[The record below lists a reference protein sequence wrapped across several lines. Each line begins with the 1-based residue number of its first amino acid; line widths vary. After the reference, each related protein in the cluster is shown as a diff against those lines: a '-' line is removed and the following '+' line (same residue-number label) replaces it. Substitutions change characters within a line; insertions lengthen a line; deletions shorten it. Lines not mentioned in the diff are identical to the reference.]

1 MLESSWGRRGRSSRR
16 WQKLVTATL
25 CAASFVSGQLLFGQ
39 QPQLTNLNTPP
50 SATNLLPPLAG
61 TKKATLQRV
70 AIDAAPVQQASAEK
84 DDGAL
89 APILSAKDM
98 PRPSRNKPAN
108 TAPSSPGKEPA

>member
-25 CAASFVSGQLLFGQ
+25 CAASFVGGQLLFGQ
-39 QPQLTNLNTPP
+39 QPQLTNLNTPA
-50 SATNLLPPLAG
+50 ATNLLPPLAG
-61 TKKATLQRV
+61 AKKGTLQRV

-84 DDGAL
+84 ADGAL

-98 PRPSRNKPAN
+98 PRPSRNKPA
-108 TAPSSPGKEPA
+108 